1 MERGDHIGG
10 FGGHKRLGGDHEPGM
25 VVEHVED
32 LHLAAIDALPVGGV
46 GLPALIG

>member
-1 MERGDHIGG
+1 VERGNHIGG
-10 FGGHKRLGGDHEPGM
+10 LGGHKRSAGDQQPGV

-32 LHLAAIDALPVGGV
+32 LHLAASGELPVGGV